1 MSATETTLPAGFEAL
16 APFVPAWAV
25 EDANSRLKAR
35 LNSSDAER
43 AAFFQAAQPLLAE
56 GLAYLDRKPGLDQLD
71 AAETRLM
78 RLFLSLAHV
87 ALAVETQGD
96 DEPRHAAAA
105 RFITITRA
113 PADR

>member
-1 MSATETTLPAGFEAL
+1 MSATEMTLPAGFEAL
-16 APFVPAWAV
+16 GPFVAAWAKD
-25 EDANSRLKAR
+25 DANGRLQAR
-35 LNSSDAER
+35 LNSSAAER
-43 AAFFQAAQPLLAE
+43 AAFFEATQPLLAE
-56 GLAYLDRKPGLDQLD
+56 GLAYLDRKPRLDQLD

-78 RLFLSLAHV
+78 RLLLSFAHV

-96 DEPRHAAAA
+96 DEPKHAAAA